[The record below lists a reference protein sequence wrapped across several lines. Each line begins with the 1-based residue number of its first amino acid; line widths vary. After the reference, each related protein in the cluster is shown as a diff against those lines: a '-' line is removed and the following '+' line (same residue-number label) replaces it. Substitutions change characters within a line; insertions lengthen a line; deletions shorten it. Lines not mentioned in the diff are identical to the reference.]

1 MPFNFSELELV
12 TDHLERLTGW
22 PPQTFPDQLHEL
34 IEPETDEAL

>member
-12 TDHLERLTGW
+12 THYLERLMGW
-22 PPQTFPDQLHEL
+22 PPQTFFDQLRDL